1 MSNRF
6 MISVA
11 AIALIA
17 GTGLANAQGTM
28 KNDNSG
34 AGAQPTQQQ
43 PTQHA
48 QASGG
53 AAEHGGAMTKEKGT
67 VGQAGGAMKPGE
79 EKSPG
84 AMEKSG
90 AAEKSGGMEKP
101 GAMNKNAA
109 DDKAGAAKGERAQ
122 SAQDKSTQDKS
133 KSMSSDSAT
142 KSDSKD
148 MKAED
153 NKAGAA
159 KSNNAEN
166 RPGATDSKSQ
176 TTTGNA
182 ATSATAAPPAEKR
195 TQISTAIKSEK
206 IEETTNV
213 NFNIS
218 VGTAVPASVR
228 FHPLPA
234 RIVEIYPE
242 WRGYDVIFVH
252 GQYIIV
258 RPQTREIVYIIEG

>member
-1 MSNRF
+1 MTNRF
-6 MISVA
+6 LISVA
-11 AIALIA
+11 AAALIA
-17 GTGLANAQGTM
+17 GTGFANAQGM
-28 KNDNSG
+28 SREGG
-34 AGAQPTQQQ
+34 A
-43 PTQHA
+43 
-48 QASGG
+48 ASGG
-53 AAEHGGAMTKEKGT
+53 AATQQTAPSSERAAPSGT
-67 VGQAGGAMKPGE
+67 VNRD
-79 EKSPG
+79 
-84 AMEKSG
+84 SG
-90 AAEKSGGMEKP
+90 ASGMKGAEST
-101 GAMNKNAA
+101 
-109 DDKAGAAKGERAQ
+109 DKMPSSK
-122 SAQDKSTQDKS
+122 SAQDTKMDKGGERS
-133 KSMSSDSAT
+133 KSMSSENDAT
-142 KSDSKD
+142 KSTGSKD
-148 MKAED
+148 MKAEGRD
-153 NKAGAA
+153 SKSGMSAEGRDSKSGTTNAAESRDSKNGNMNAQTKTGA
-159 KSNNAEN
+159 
-166 RPGATDSKSQ
+166 DSKSQ

-195 TQISTAIKSEK
+195 TQIVSAIKSEK